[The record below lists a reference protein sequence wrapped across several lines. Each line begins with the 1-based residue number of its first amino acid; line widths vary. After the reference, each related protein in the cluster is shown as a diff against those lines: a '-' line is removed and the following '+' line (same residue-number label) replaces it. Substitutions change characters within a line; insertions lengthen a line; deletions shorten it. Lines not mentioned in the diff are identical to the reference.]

1 MFARLTLFLA
11 LAFSGDLA
19 AAETAVLPTAS
30 KGATALV
37 QARAGFKTY
46 LIRAGDPQPA
56 MPLPPKGVFDL
67 VRFNAPVGKLPAY
80 VTPDPGDG
88 KKHPAIVWITGGDSN
103 SVSEMWSPAP
113 RTNDQSAAAYRKAGV
128 VTMFPSLRGGN
139 DNPGRREGYLGEV
152 DDVIAAANYLAS
164 LPYVDRDRIYLGGH
178 STGGTLA
185 MLVAESTSVF
195 RAVFAFGPVT
205 NPNNYGTSLIYHA
218 PDNARE
224 TALRSPLR
232 WMDSVR
238 RPLFVL
244 EGTSG
249 GNMEDLKEMAKANK
263 NPMIRF
269 LPVPMKTHFSILAPA
284 NELIAEK
291 ILAQPVIAAEQMLT
305 EADAKS
311 ISAR

>member
-11 LAFSGDLA
+11 LAFSADLA
-19 AAETAVLPTAS
+19 AAEAAVLPTAS

-56 MPLPPKGVFDL
+56 MPVPPKGVFDL

-205 NPNNYGTSLIYHA
+205 NPNNYGNSLIYHS
-218 PDNARE
+218 PDNAQE
-224 TALRSPLR
+224 TALRSPVR
-232 WMDSVR
+232 WMDTVK

-244 EGTSG
+244 EGASG

-284 NELIAEK
+284 NELIAGK
-291 ILAQPVIAAEQMLT
+291 ILAQPVIAAERMLT